1 MAEHLIENIVVTSN
15 INQQLP
21 LQTLSIS
28 IPDTEY
34 DSENPVLIFRFDQ
47 PKRAVL
53 ITEQGTISCTG
64 VTSIKQGKETIHQVI
79 ETLKQHTVPIQE
91 IPEVYIQNFVISIKL
106 RKNLD
111 LDTISKKLQPDQ
123 LIYMPDKNPWIE
135 YLYDEYITFIICA
148 SGKIVCTGIHSID
161 HAYQSIDEFLKLIE

>member
-1 MAEHLIENIVVTSN
+1 MAERLIENIVVTSN

-34 DSENPVLIFRFDQ
+34 DSEDPVLIFRFDQ

-53 ITEQGTISCTG
+53 VTEQGTISCTG
-64 VTSIKQGKETIHQVI
+64 VISIEQGKETIYQVI
-79 ETLKQHTVPIQE
+79 ETLKQHAVPIQE
-91 IPEVYIQNFVISIKL
+91 IPEVYIQNFVISINL
-106 RKNLD
+106 RKTLD

-123 LIYMPDKNPWIE
+123 IIYMPDKNPWIE
-135 YLYDEYITFIICA
+135 YLYDEYITFLICA
-148 SGKIVCTGIHSID
+148 SGKIICTGIHSID
-161 HAYQSIDEFLKLIE
+161 HAHQSIDDFLKLLE

>member
-1 MAEHLIENIVVTSN
+1 MADHLIENIVATAN

-28 IPDTEY
+28 IPNTEY
-34 DSENPVLIFRFDQ
+34 DAEDAVLIFRFEQ

-64 VTSIKQGKETIHQVI
+64 ITSIEQGKETIYQVI
-79 ETLKQHTVPIQE
+79 ETLKQHAVPIQDL
-91 IPEVYIQNFVISIKL
+91 PDVHIQNFVISVHL
-106 RKNLD
+106 GKNLD
-111 LDTISKKLQPDQ
+111 LDHISKQLQPDQ
-123 LIYMPDKNPWIE
+123 IIYKPDRNPWIE
-135 YLYDEYITFIICA
+135 YLYDEHITFLICA

-161 HAYQSIDEFLKLIE
+161 HAHQSIDAVLQLLE